1 MTHLVVVGASLAGLR
16 AVEAVRRD
24 GFDGEVTLVG
34 AEEHLPYDRPP
45 LSKEYLAAEECPD
58 PRYREEETFAGDLD
72 VALLLGTP
80 ASALDT
86 AGRTIAVGDRTLS
99 WDGLVIATGAHA
111 RTLPG
116 TEHLEGVH
124 TVRTLDDAVALRAA
138 LRGGARR
145 LTVVGAGFIGSEVG
159 AVGRKLGLEVTIL
172 EALETPLARA
182 VGERM
187 GRALTHLHRRHGTE
201 VRTGVAVEEVLSS
214 DGRVTGVRLGDGT
227 EVDTD
232 VLVVGIGASPATDW
246 LDGSGLTID
255 DGVVADET
263 LAAADGVYVA
273 GDVARWPNALFSDV
287 AGGTMR
293 LEHWTS
299 AADQGGRAARHAVD
313 PAAAKPYETVPYFW
327 SDWYDGRV
335 QFVGIA
341 PEGAD
346 EQIEV
351 VAGDDAQGGPFTAI
365 YRAGDRIVGA
375 LAVDMPAEVMKYR
388 RLIGGRKTWA
398 DALELAEQRRVQ
410 RAQKQAAKERGEGA

>member
-34 AEEHLPYDRPP
+34 AEQHLPYDRPP
-45 LSKEYLAAEECPD
+45 LSKEYLAAEQCPD
-58 PRYREEETFAGDLD
+58 PRYREEDTFAGDLD
-72 VALLLGTP
+72 VDLVLGTP

-86 AGRTIAVGDRTLS
+86 AARTVTVGERTVS
-99 WDGLVIATGAHA
+99 YDGLVIATGAHA
-111 RTLPG
+111 RALPG
-116 TEHLEGVH
+116 TGDIAGVH
-124 TVRTLDDAVALRAA
+124 TVRTLDDAIALRAA
-138 LRGGARR
+138 LRAEHARR
-145 LTVVGAGFIGSEVG
+145 LTMVGAGFIGSEV
-159 AVGRKLGLEVTIL
+159 ASVGRTLGLEVTIL

-201 VRTGVAVEEVLSS
+201 VRTGVAVQEVLQS
-214 DGRVTGVRLGDGT
+214 DGHVTGVRLGDGSV
-227 EVDTD
+227 VDTD
-232 VLVVGIGASPATDW
+232 VLVVGIGASPTTGW
-246 LDGSGLTID
+246 LEGSGLTIE

-263 LAAADGVYVA
+263 LAAAPGVYVA
-273 GDVARWPNALFSDV
+273 GDIARWPNALFSDV
-287 AGGTMR
+287 APGTMR

-313 PAAAKPYETVPYFW
+313 PSAATPYETVPYFW

-341 PEGAD
+341 AGD
-346 EQIEV
+346 HVEV
-351 VAGDDAQGGPFTAI
+351 VAGDDAEGGPFTAI
-365 YRAGDRIVGA
+365 YRAGARIVGA

-388 RLIGGRKTWA
+388 RLIGGRKSWD
-398 DALELAEQRRVQ
+398 DALELAEQRRQQREEKARQ
-410 RAQKQAAKERGEGA
+410 RAEGATT